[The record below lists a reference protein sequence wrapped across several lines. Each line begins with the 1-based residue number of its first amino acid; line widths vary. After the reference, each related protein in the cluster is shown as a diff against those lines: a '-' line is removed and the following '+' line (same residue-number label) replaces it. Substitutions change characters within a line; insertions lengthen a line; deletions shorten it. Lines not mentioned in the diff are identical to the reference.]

1 LLNKLYENR
10 NNDIQSNGE
19 LVVLEKISKFNPKII
34 IDGGANIE
42 DYSLII
48 NKIGS
53 LTILVEDDYSAQ
65 F

>member
-1 LLNKLYENR
+1 MLNKLYENR

-53 LTILVEDDYSAQ
+53 LTILVEDDYSAR